1 MSLYVLEF
9 IKRGTSMNF
18 LNSVWAWI
26 MSHKNISAAIALGV
40 SFLIV
45 GLIFGSKIRGCIDTM
60 KDPIETAPVEKIV
73 K

>member
-1 MSLYVLEF
+1 
-9 IKRGTSMNF
+9 MNF

-26 MSHKNISAAIALGV
+26 MSHKNISSIIALALC
-40 SFLIV
+40 FLIV

-60 KDPIETAPVEKIV
+60 KEPIETAPVEKIV